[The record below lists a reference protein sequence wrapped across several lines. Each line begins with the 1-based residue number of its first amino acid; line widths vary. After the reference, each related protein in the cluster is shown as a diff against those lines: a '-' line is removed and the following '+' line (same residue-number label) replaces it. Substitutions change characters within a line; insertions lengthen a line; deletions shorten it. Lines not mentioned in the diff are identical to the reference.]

1 GGGEE
6 EGDGETWEPPV
17 LTTVAVQGTG
27 VAELADALDRHHA
40 SLAASGGLAA
50 RRRQRLVAR
59 TRAVLERGLRRWLDD
74 VAAGRRS
81 PYDVAAE
88 ILGQLKTG
96 ASR

>member
-1 GGGEE
+1 
-6 EGDGETWEPPV
+6 V

-59 TRAVLERGLRRWLDD
+59 TRAVLERGLRRWLAEAAPVEDLLARRLDD